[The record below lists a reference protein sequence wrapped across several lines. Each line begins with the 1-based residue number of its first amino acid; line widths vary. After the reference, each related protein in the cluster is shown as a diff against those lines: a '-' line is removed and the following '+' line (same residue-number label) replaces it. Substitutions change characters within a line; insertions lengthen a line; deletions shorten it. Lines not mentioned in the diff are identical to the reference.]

1 MKFRLAF
8 FFGIILFSCVS
19 CLAQNR
25 RYDSS
30 MKIGKVGYRVVTN
43 NRNADKN
50 TATVSPIGFENSA
63 REVSFEIKGKLT
75 GCEVDDLNNDGFPD
89 LVLYVYNGGAKNTG
103 TVIGISSQQN
113 QTLVPIYFPDIV
125 DDVKLREGYSGND
138 AFRLMEGA
146 LLRRFPLYTPGDST
160 NSKLTGTLRQI
171 FYRVTT
177 TDKGALTFKVTRSY
191 ETGKD

>member
-1 MKFRLAF
+1 MKFRKAF
-8 FFGIILFSCVS
+8 FFVIILFSCFS
-19 CLAQNR
+19 SFAQNR
-25 RYDSS
+25 RFDSS

-43 NRNADKN
+43 NKNADKN
-50 TATVSPIGFENSA
+50 IATVSPIGFENTA
-63 REVSFEIKGKLT
+63 REVSFEIKGRLT

-89 LVLYVYNGGAKNTG
+89 LVLYVYNGGEKNTG

-125 DDVKLREGYSGND
+125 DDVKLKEGYSGND
-138 AFRLMEGA
+138 KFRLMEGA
-146 LLRRFPLYTPGDST
+146 LLRRFPLYEKGDST

-171 FYRVTT
+171 FYRVIT